1 MATLAAVV
9 AVPATASATDS
20 SAVSKNSVAAVEQNV
35 AKAQKA
41 TKRLQ
46 RAVRLNQS
54 TVAKRQ
60 LKIARSQTAAAS
72 RTSRRMANGV
82 RTGGS
87 ATNAAQ
93 ALALAGTQYDTL
105 LESLTGLVDNGPAQS
120 LIAGSIQPT
129 IAGKAQII
137 QILTSLLPS
146 LPASAQPI
154 VASIIT
160 ALGAGDATEVTNLD
174 SALNGGTLPSSI
186 VGLVT
191 QSLAMA
197 TQAIESAM
205 ALIQSSVLP
214 MLPAAVQAPIGSILS
229 QVLGTVATLIPSVLS
244 TVTGLLDSVLG
255 SLPFVG
261 GASSS
266 GGDIFG
272 GLLSGLLGGSAGS
285 TASLPAIG
293 SIMDT
298 ITNLLSGLL
307 GSGATGAGTSPVAG
321 AGGIITS
328 VMGLVNSILSGILGG
343 GAVVP
348 AS

>member
-1 MATLAAVV
+1 MSQLRRSVAVMATLAAVV
-9 AVPATASATDS
+9 ALPATASAKDS
-20 SAVSKNSVAAVEQNV
+20 SAVSKNTVAAVQQNV
-35 AKAQKA
+35 TNAQKA

-46 RAVRLNQS
+46 RAVRLQQS
-54 TVAKRQ
+54 SVAKRQ

-72 RTSRRMANGV
+72 RTSRRMANQVGA
-82 RTGGS
+82 GGS
-87 ATNAAQ
+87 ATSAAQ

-105 LESLTGLVDNGPAQS
+105 LETLTGLVDNGPAQS

-146 LPASAQPI
+146 LPESARPI

-174 SALNGGTLPSSI
+174 SALDGGTLATSV
-186 VGLVT
+186 VGLVS
-191 QSLAMA
+191 QCLAMA

-214 MLPAAVQAPIGSILS
+214 MLPVGVQAPIGAILS
-229 QVLGTVATLIPSVLS
+229 QVLGTVTTLIPSVLS

-261 GASSS
+261 AGSGS

-272 GLLSGLLGGSAGS
+272 GLLGNLLGGADTTGATGPVAG
-285 TASLPAIG
+285 IG

-298 ITNLLSGLL
+298 ITNLLSG
-307 GSGATGAGTSPVAG
+307 V
-321 AGGIITS
+321 
-328 VMGLVNSILSGILGG
+328 LGG
-343 GAVVP
+343 GALVP
-348 AS
+348 AA